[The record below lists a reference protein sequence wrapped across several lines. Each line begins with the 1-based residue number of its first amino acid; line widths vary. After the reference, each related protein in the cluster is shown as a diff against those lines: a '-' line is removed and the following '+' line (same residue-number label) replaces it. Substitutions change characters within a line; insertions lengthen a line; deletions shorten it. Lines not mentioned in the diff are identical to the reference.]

1 MNSSTFPSHKGI
13 ILDTNVLSLFARVD
27 RLDLLQRVFAAAR
40 SPIGFFITPA
50 IYAELATGYERGVL
64 YLAAPIQMVESG
76 QVQVLDVLRADRLF
90 ISSLPAR
97 LATGEA
103 EAIALC
109 HRLNFVF
116 VTHDRKAINFCE
128 RMGIPAIRLVS
139 LLDRL
144 RKAGLV
150 TTDEIDRMLE

>member
-1 MNSSTFPSHKGI
+1 MNSSTLPLHKGI
-13 ILDTNVLSLFARVD
+13 VLDTNVLSLFARVD

-50 IYAELATGYERGVL
+50 IHTELVTGYERGVH
-64 YLAAPIQMVESG
+64 YLAAPLQMIASG

-90 ISSLPAR
+90 INSLPAR

-109 HRLNFVF
+109 HRLNFIF
-116 VTHDRKAINFCE
+116 VTHDRKALNYCV
-128 RMGIPAIRLVS
+128 RMGIPTIRLVS

-144 RKAGLV
+144 RSAGLL
-150 TTDEIDRMLE
+150 TADEIDKMLE